1 MPRRRSLGSKALRS
15 HRYKAAVRV
24 LTPACRRT
32 ALAALVPLLAAA
44 SLASARGSEAALW
57 SGDRAS
63 GRLPAA
69 LWGVDVDVAAA
80 RTLGPKRLR
89 ALRSAGINAIVADP
103 RRLRGNT
110 LAGLRRRAA
119 RARLLV
125 LVPRSVR
132 RKGIRSAGAA
142 RSACRGVGRCVVLA
156 SSARTAPRLS
166 RTAGVDLVAL
176 HVGGAAA
183 AARLQGT
190 RARRL
195 LVLAKLVPSPRGN
208 PEPWRRAIAAS
219 RASRALDLAVALRGA
234 GSGAALDAYLA
245 LLREKNPPPPQP
257 PPGPPPPPP
266 PGGTGGVPVYTK
278 DNPPPTPTLAQL
290 PKLSSVT
297 KDGITWTFSE
307 PEPIG
312 QFINGDYWVVG
323 NATVTSISPA
333 PANGRN
339 GSVKNIPPDDSNSGF
354 DSRTSSNRYEAS
366 LSVSLPVTIV
376 PGDSLVSSISVDTVG
391 SARRWLF
398 DTSADSP
405 VKTISILTSVS
416 APLPPDAFR
425 PSYVGKGV
433 TPISYSRN
441 LRRDFLPKLAAVA
454 SLPSL
459 SEYEAHFRR
468 PWVDNLM
475 FNFDNPIEYMPDY
488 SREIARAVG
497 MAGLQL
503 SLSYTAEQK
512 EPLLVYLTQYGI
524 DVYGLVKAGHPGWP
538 AHGGHGSGR
547 KFAILFAGTM
557 LEVPGMKSPPGRF
570 GEDMQTMMGSG
581 WTGAAALYAG
591 HYGSSGSGQYGPYEH
606 LQPSAWPGLLGEDY
620 RRCCTS
626 SAWIGEALAARLIP
640 GMQSAWNHAPFFAYA
655 DRWMTEDDTQALATI
670 KAQRGKD
677 YSGFKQR
684 KAWDAFVTNMWKAY
698 RG

>member
-1 MPRRRSLGSKALRS
+1 MSPATRL
-15 HRYKAAVRV
+15 HR
-24 LTPACRRT
+24 LSTPADIKPVVRDAVPASSHALLT
-32 ALAALVPLLAAA
+32 ALVALLGAV
-44 SLASARGSEAALW
+44 SLASSSATDAAVW
-57 SGDRAS
+57 SGERATATV
-63 GRLPAA
+63 PAA
-69 LWGVDVDVAAA
+69 VWAVEVDAGAA
-80 RTLGPKRLR
+80 RMLTARRLTRLR
-89 ALRSAGINAIVADP
+89 GAGINVLIADA
-103 RRLRGNT
+103 RRVRGKT
-110 LAGLRRRAA
+110 LAGLRRRAS

-125 LVPRSVR
+125 VSPRRVR
-132 RKGIRSAGAA
+132 WSGLRAA
-142 RSACRGVGRCVVLA
+142 RAARASCRRAPRCVVMA
-156 SSARTAPRLS
+156 SSSTVAPRLS
-166 RTAGVDLVAL
+166 RTAGVDLVVVRVSGPRAAL
-176 HVGGAAA
+176 GL
-183 AARLQGT
+183 ART

-195 LVLAKLVPSPRGN
+195 LALAPLGSN
-208 PEPWRRAIAAS
+208 PGRNAAAWRAAIASARES
-219 RASRALDLAVALRGA
+219 SALDLGVTTVGRRQ
-234 GSGAALDAYLA
+234 AALDAYLA
-245 LLREKNPPPPQP
+245 LLREGGKPPPPPP

-266 PGGTGGVPVYTK
+266 PGGSGGVPVYTTT
-278 DNPPPTPTLAQL
+278 NPPPTPTLGQL

-297 KDGITWTFSE
+297 KDGITWTFAE
-307 PEPIG
+307 PEPVG
-312 QFINGDYWVVG
+312 RFINGDYWVVG
-323 NATVTSISPA
+323 NATVTSISPT

-354 DSRTSSNRYEAS
+354 DSRTSSNRYEAG

-376 PGDSLVSSISVDTVG
+376 PGDALVSSISVETVG

-405 VKTISILTSVS
+405 VRTISILTSVAS
-416 APLPPDAFR
+416 PLPPDAFR
-425 PSYVGKGV
+425 PSYVGKGI
-433 TPISYSRN
+433 TPVFHSRN
-441 LRRDFLPKLAAVA
+441 LRRDLLPTLAAVA

-524 DVYGLVKAGHPGWP
+524 DLYGLVKGGHPGWP

-547 KFAILFAGTM
+547 KFAVLFAGTM
-557 LEVPGMKSPPGRF
+557 LDVSAMKTPPGKF

-581 WTGAAALYAG
+581 WTGATALYAG
-591 HYGSSGSGQYGPYEH
+591 HYGSSGTGQYGPYEH
-606 LQPSAWPGLLGEDY
+606 LQPSAWPGLMGEDY

-655 DRWMTEDDTQALATI
+655 DRWMTEDDTQAIATI